1 MRLLVD
7 IEKKLDRMTLR
18 AKFTVEQEVLALFG
32 SSGSGKSMILKCIAG
47 LETPD
52 NGRIVLGDRIL
63 FDSEKKINLKPQQRR
78 TGYVF
83 QNYALFPNLT
93 VEKNIGLAVP
103 KQKRKQVVAEV
114 IRKFRLEGL
123 EKALPSKLSGGQK
136 QRVALARMFAAS
148 PELLLLDEP
157 FSALDQQLAWQLIW
171 EMKEILKETACPVLF
186 VSHNREEVFQL
197 SKRIGVIEQ
206 GRMGTV
212 RLAKEMFGRPETIQ
226 EAILCGCENIIPL
239 TQELEEVFGVS
250 KHIELKTT
258 NAVEFSE
265 PKELTESNAVEF
277 WKPKGLAETNAVG
290 FYAKDVELMP
300 AENRIPMIGIITKEI
315 EELSGMCYEIAL
327 KGKQEVS
334 ILMKKSEVM
343 PMKYSNED
351 GKMIVEV
358 YLPRDRVFLLAGE

>member
-18 AKFTVEQEVLALFG
+18 ARFTVEQEVLALFG

-52 NGRIVLGDRIL
+52 KGRIVLGNRIL
-63 FDSEKKINLKPQQRR
+63 FDSEKKINRKPQERR

-123 EKALPSKLSGGQK
+123 EQALPSKLSGGQK
-136 QRVALARMFAAS
+136 QRVAIARMFAAS
-148 PELLLLDEP
+148 PELVLLDEP

-171 EMKEILKETACPVLF
+171 EMKEILKDTACPVLF

-206 GRMGTV
+206 GRMGTI
-212 RLAKEMFGRPETIQ
+212 RLAKEMFDRPKTIQ
-226 EAILCGCENIIPL
+226 EAILCGCENVIPL

-250 KHIELKTT
+250 EHIELKT
-258 NAVEFSE
+258 
-265 PKELTESNAVEF
+265 
-277 WKPKGLAETNAVG
+277 TNAVG
-290 FYAKDVELMP
+290 FYAKDVELIP
-300 AENRIPMIGIITKEI
+300 AEDRIPMAGTITKVM
-315 EELSGMCYEIAL
+315 EELSGICYEIAL
-327 KGKQEVS
+327 KEKPEVS
-334 ILMKKSEVM
+334 ILMKKSKVL
-343 PMKYSNED
+343 PMRYRNED
-351 GKMIVEV
+351 GDMIVEV